1 MYDEIVP
8 FSIPGV
14 GPTREEVCM
23 GAVMKVVIPLVV
35 VVGIGAGGFAWWKNR
50 APAAPKYVAT
60 ALEKGTIL
68 GRVTATGTVSA
79 LVTVQVGAQVSGRIA
94 MLNADF
100 NAHVTKGQVLARLDP
115 ELFEAA
121 AAQSRANEKAA
132 EANVAKAKAT
142 VADSERKFKRA
153 RELAGQKL
161 IAPAD
166 LDAAQADFEVSTAG
180 VSAAEA
186 ALMQARAS
194 RQQSDVN
201 LTYTVIKSPIDGT
214 VISRAVDVGQTVA
227 ASLSAPTIFTI
238 AENLMRMQV
247 DTSVA
252 EADVGKLTEGLETT
266 FTVDAFPQ
274 RPFKGKIRQ
283 IRFAPQVVQNVVTYD
298 AVIDVNNEDLA
309 LRPGMTANATFI
321 FARADDVLRVPN
333 AALRFRMDGES
344 AGGPGGG
351 RGGRDGGSGGWAGR
365 GDPGSRD
372 AADGGTAGAPG
383 GKERDPSV
391 KTVWVN
397 RETGPERVVIKT
409 GLSDGSFTQVV
420 QVFKGELAE
429 GDQVITDKQSDGSTP
444 KPQGSGAPPGG
455 GGMRRMF

>member
-1 MYDEIVP
+1 
-8 FSIPGV
+8 
-14 GPTREEVCM
+14 M
-23 GAVMKVVIPLVV
+23 GAVTKVVVPLVV
-35 VVGIGAGGFAWWKNR
+35 VAGVTVGGFMYWKNR
-50 APAAPKYVAT
+50 APPAPKYVTT

-94 MLNADF
+94 VLNADF
-100 NAHVTKGQVLARLDP
+100 NAHVTKGQVLAKLDP

-142 VADSERKFKRA
+142 VADSERKLKRA
-153 RELAGQKL
+153 KELAAQKL
-161 IAPAD
+161 IALAD
-166 LDAAQADFEVSTAG
+166 LDAAQADFEISSAG
-180 VSAAEA
+180 VAAAEA
-186 ALMQARAS
+186 ALMQSRAS
-194 RQQSDVN
+194 RQQADVN
-201 LTYTVIKSPIDGT
+201 LTYTIIKSPIDGT

-252 EADVGKLTEGLETT
+252 EADVGKLSEGLETT

-298 AVIDVNNEDLA
+298 AVVDVNNDDLA

-321 FARADDVLRVPN
+321 YARADDVLRVPN
-333 AALRFRMDGES
+333 AALRFRMDGE
-344 AGGPGGG
+344 GPGGKG
-351 RGGRDGGSGGWAGR
+351 GWGGRDGGAGWAGKSD
-365 GDPGSRD
+365 GVAPKDG
-372 AADGGTAGAPG
+372 ADGGTSG
-383 GKERDPSV
+383 GERGPRERDPSV
-391 KTVWVN
+391 KMVWVS
-397 RETGPERVVIKT
+397 REAGPERVVLKT

-420 QVFKGELAE
+420 QVLKGELAE
-429 GDQVITDKQSDGSTP
+429 GDLVITDKQSDGSTP
-444 KPQGSGAPPGG
+444 KPPSGGAPPGMGG